1 MPPIR
6 IGVGAPVAEYS
17 LAVVTNDIYTK
28 ENAQFLVKY
37 IPEPVLSFGASTR
50 EKHREE
56 SRCAM
61 EASFLT
67 VLSIGF
73 VVGIKHAMEPD
84 HVIAVSTIASHTK
97 KLGKASLAGVF
108 WGGGHTLTLLVVGML
123 LIAMKGA
130 IPETWAMSLE
140 FVVGIMLVYLGWSS
154 MGAFRQKRGRLQLQ
168 SHDHGGYSHRHWH
181 SADREVAASHDGS
194 RTSFA
199 KSAVIGMVHGLAGSA
214 AMVLLTMSTV
224 QTEWEGLLYILVFG
238 AGTIVGMLLCTT
250 IIGIPFVLSARNINL
265 NLALTRLTGLI
276 SIAFGCYYMYNLG
289 ITEGLFLLWIQ
300 AV

>member
-1 MPPIR
+1 MLETKAKEIVTTTVIKIKVAWKR
-6 IGVGAPVAEYS
+6 LFVGVQC
-17 LAVVTNDIYTK
+17 K
-28 ENAQFLVKY
+28 RKQ
-37 IPEPVLSFGASTR
+37 
-50 EKHREE
+50 EE

-108 WGGGHTLTLLVVGML
+108 WGSGHTLTLLVVGML
-123 LIAMKGA
+123 LIFMKGA

-140 FVVGIMLVYLGWSS
+140 FIVGIMLVYLGLTSIVS
-154 MGAFRQKRGRLQLQ
+154 FGKRKIQLH
-168 SHDHGGYSHRHWH
+168 SHAHHGNSHHHLH
-181 SADREVAASHDGS
+181 SAGQREDSSHEKGK
-194 RTSFA
+194 TSFA
-199 KSAVIGMVHGLAGSA
+199 KSAIIGMVHGLAGSA

-250 IIGIPFVLSARNINL
+250 IIGIPFVLSARNISL
-265 NLALTRLTGLI
+265 NAALTRITGII
-276 SIAFGCYYMYNLG
+276 SVAFGCYYMYNLG
-289 ITEGLFLLWIQ
+289 ISEGLFQMWMQ